1 MIQSDMETQV
11 GIASANPQIVNPSTQ
26 NSGALN
32 AQAGMASLLAEATPT
47 GDTYFDVIGESQET
61 GFSPTNAGVNEVLYS
76 EEKQR
81 MTDALP
87 DILLDEEVSDEF
99 KEKAYNAVAFD
110 ERDENTMSYQLGRDL
125 VEVPEEIEFNPEY
138 SSRKQAL
145 LFSLQEVDKYNQA
158 QEAAY
163 DQSTMSQDQNIV
175 ENASDFLTLMVPFVE
190 QSMVAQLQ
198 GSIESQ
204 DPESV
209 IESFVLMGESKDAFF
224 DAFKKMNLQDRT
236 EAMTLFVNAVDRA
249 NTNLGQTNRVSGQA
263 MLDELIYGEYEDW
276 ERYLDNAVSIL
287 DASIIG
293 KPAAY
298 VASGIKNLSRVKRV
312 KSAVRPT
319 SANRVANQTN
329 ATEARSQLKAIVDD
343 ITEEA
348 SQALTGASREDAIA
362 DNVLPEPV
370 VAGGGLRAKV
380 GRPMAA
386 IEKAD
391 IKNPHLRE
399 VHEDSYIDVL
409 SVKEVEAA
417 NAKVSNKIQQ
427 AKGVVSRDNSFQVI
441 GHETGATIKGTYG
454 PSEGGWSNAQ
464 DAVDLVAISMR
475 DAGVSKDNLKVLK
488 KDAKGEYVEVEGI
501 PTESGDF
508 LVSLDYNYEVS
519 FSDVGDNW
527 EKYGAVNNF
536 IDRVPLLA
544 DMGINRYLLDPASTI
559 HKDMYLSAAGHVDR
573 SARAS
578 KVLLEESKNFSNKL
592 GSLSKEG
599 QQGLLS
605 YIKEA
610 NEKGL
615 PFRPN
620 QLRNEYGFSEDQ
632 IQAAQAFR
640 NFWDD
645 AWAVTNR
652 TEAESMRKEGYL
664 ILEDASTDTRL
675 YGKPKVKGNVDR
687 NRYVFDPE
695 TEDLRIMSEAELEK
709 LYAEDGGI
717 MQMRKPMEYDGVVT
731 DYVIHKKSNNV
742 RQVRSSDIV
751 YPYREGY
758 YRVAY
763 DAPHYITREVKM
775 GDRVFEKAI
784 ATAET
789 MEDAKLYLK
798 RFENTDNAGVK
809 FTIRGDKNDRQGMQG
824 FEKDTYESYGRG
836 NQRARGERLE
846 DATAVVN
853 NTEQTN
859 VKGPVD
865 AMIDTS
871 RSLGNKIGM
880 TNYMNAT
887 KQRFMNEFKDLLP
900 TDNGIPR
907 FPNKMSELGKG
918 WDSRSADARTQ
929 YEYIAYLEHG
939 YINSLDEAVKGSMR
953 AAAEAVGAKGFG
965 GAEKALRAA
974 SKIGPT
980 ELSKTAAFQSYI
992 ALNPIRAFLMNA
1004 HQTTLLLA
1012 NFPAYVINPK
1022 GLTGD
1027 VTAFTDL
1034 ALSGGKNLKKLA
1046 KLSNRSEAE
1055 LKLMYKEFVKSG
1067 MPDSID
1073 VSNMVR
1079 GSLTQFAENSMIGST
1094 KGTRALGAAISAPRK
1109 VGFDAGEWTSL
1120 ATAWLAHYN
1129 RAAKGGKALNRSDF
1143 FRVGAEARNY
1153 TMNMGR
1159 AGDMPYNQKAAA
1171 MLFQFFQV
1179 PHKALLNMTTNQV
1192 LTKAEKARIAAY
1204 SAVGFGLPAQTMYQ
1218 YFGDILPN
1226 QDEHPELHE
1235 MAVQGFQG
1243 YMMNQAISS
1252 LTGED
1257 SRIDFSALS
1266 ASDPSGMFE
1275 FAHNVATTEVG
1286 EIFANSPSGSLFAGD
1301 NARAKQFAHTVGR
1314 WFNWVDDDPN
1324 NPTNVIDVAK
1334 SVGHLTSGFSN
1345 AYRAKMALETGK
1357 KVNGRGVVTDPD
1369 VSTPEGWAQAFGFGT
1384 VDEAQARAANS
1395 IAYNNSTAMKNDVK
1409 KAYSLI
1415 TTQLARRGLTAE
1427 DYDWN
1432 MQVTSYMLSAFKDTP
1447 AALEQLTFMI
1457 EKDLGKGNGYIYEAA
1472 LKQRNI
1478 MTPSEWRT
1486 FVQNLPDDSNESRKN
1501 LLELDDEL
1509 RKAR

>member
-1 MIQSDMETQV
+1 MIDGSMETQV
-11 GIASANPQIVNPSTQ
+11 SIASANPQTVNPSTQ
-26 NSGALN
+26 NAGALN
-32 AQAGMASLLAEATPT
+32 AQAGMASMLAEATPT
-47 GDTYFDVIGESQET
+47 GDTYYDVIGESQET
-61 GFSPTNAGVNEVLYS
+61 GYSPTNAGINDVLYA
-76 EEKQR
+76 EEKDR
-81 MTDALP
+81 MIDGLP
-87 DILLDEEVSDEF
+87 DILLDENISDEF

-110 ERDENTMSYQLGRDL
+110 ERSENTMSYQLGRDL
-125 VEVPEEIEFNPEY
+125 CEVSEDIEFNPEY
-138 SSRKQAL
+138 ASRKEAI
-145 LFSLQEVDKYNQA
+145 LFGLQEVDKYNQA

-163 DQSTMSQDQNIV
+163 DQSTMSEDQNIV
-175 ENASDFLTLMVPFVE
+175 ENASDFISLMVPFVE

-198 GSIESQ
+198 GSVDSQ

-209 IESFVLMGESKDAFF
+209 IESFVLMGESKAEFF

-236 EAMTLFVNAVDRA
+236 QAMTLFVNAVDRA
-249 NTNLGQTNRVSGQA
+249 NTNLGQTNRVSGAA
-263 MLDELIYGEYEDW
+263 MLDELLYGDYEDW

-293 KPAAY
+293 KPVAY
-298 VASGIKNLSRVKRV
+298 AASGIKNLSRVRKV

-319 SANRVANQTN
+319 SANRVANATN
-329 ATEARSQLKAIVDD
+329 ATEARTQVKTIVDD
-343 ITEEA
+343 NTEEA
-348 SQALTGASREDAIA
+348 AQALTGASREDAIA
-362 DNVLPEPV
+362 DNVLPEPI

-380 GRPMAA
+380 GKPLAEV
-386 IEKAD
+386 EKAD
-391 IKNPHLRE
+391 IQNARLRDVVE
-399 VHEDSYIDVL
+399 ESNIDVHTK
-409 SVKEVEAA
+409 KEVEAA
-417 NAKVSNKIQQ
+417 RAKKTFQIKNATGI
-427 AKGVVSRDNSFQVI
+427 VSRENSFQVVST
-441 GHETGATIKGTYG
+441 ETGAKIKGTYG
-454 PSEGGWSNAQ
+454 PQDGGWSNAQ
-464 DAVDLVAISMR
+464 DAVDLVAVSLR
-475 DAGVSKDNLKVLK
+475 DHGISKDNLKVLQ
-488 KDAKGEYVEVEGI
+488 KDSKGEYVELDRI
-501 PTESGDF
+501 PTEDGDF
-508 LVSLDYNYEVS
+508 LVSLDFDYEVS
-519 FSDVGDNW
+519 YSDIGDNW
-527 EKYGAVNNF
+527 TQFGAVNNF
-536 IDRVPLLA
+536 LDRVPLLA
-544 DMGINRYLLDPASTI
+544 DQGVNRYLLDPASMM

-578 KVLLEESKNFSNKL
+578 KVLLEESKNFSNQL

-599 QQGLLS
+599 QQGVLS
-605 YIKEA
+605 YIKRA
-610 NEKGL
+610 NEEGL
-615 PFRPN
+615 PFREN
-620 QLRNEYGFSEDQ
+620 LLRNDYGFSD
-632 IQAAQAFR
+632 AQVKAVKSFR
-640 NFWDD
+640 AFWDD

-652 TEAESMRKEGYL
+652 TEANSMRQEGFL
-664 ILEDASTDTRL
+664 ILEDTANDTRL
-675 YGKPKVKGNVDR
+675 YGKPKLKGNVDR

-695 TEDLRIMSEAELEK
+695 TEDLRQLSDAELEK
-709 LYAEDGGI
+709 LYETGGGV

-731 DYVIHKKSNNV
+731 DYVLHKKTDNV
-742 RQVRSSDIV
+742 RQVRNSDIV

-789 MEDAKLYLK
+789 MADANLYLK
-798 RFENTDNAGVK
+798 RFEGTESAGK
-809 FTIRGDKNDRQGMQG
+809 FKIRADKNDPQAMQG
-824 FEKDTYESYGRG
+824 FEKDMYESYGRG

-853 NTEQTN
+853 NTEQAN

-880 TNYMNAT
+880 TNYMNTT
-887 KQRFMNEFKDLLP
+887 KQRFMREFKDLLP
-900 TDNGIPR
+900 TDNGVPR

-918 WDSRSADARTQ
+918 WDGRSADARTQ

-953 AAAEAVGAKGFG
+953 AAAEVVGAKGFG
-965 GAEKALRAA
+965 GAEKALRAG

-1012 NFPAYVINPK
+1012 NFPTYVVNPR
-1022 GLTGD
+1022 GLSGD
-1027 VTAFTDL
+1027 MTAFADL
-1034 ALSGGKNLKKLA
+1034 ALSSGKNLKKLA
-1046 KLSNRSEAE
+1046 KTSGRSESE
-1055 LKLMYKEFVKSG
+1055 LKLMYNEFVKSG
-1067 MPDSID
+1067 LPDSID

-1094 KGTRALGAAISAPRK
+1094 KGSRALGAAISAPRK

-1120 ATAWLAHYN
+1120 ATAWLAHYDKY
-1129 RAAKGGKALNRSDF
+1129 AKGGKALNKSDF
-1143 FRVGAEARNY
+1143 FKIGAETRNY

-1243 YMMNQAISS
+1243 YMMNYAISGLS
-1252 LTGED
+1252 GEK

-1266 ASDPSGMFE
+1266 ASDPSGIFE

-1301 NARAKQFAHTVGR
+1301 NARMKQFAHTVGR

-1334 SVGHLTSGFSN
+1334 SVGNLTSGFSN
-1345 AYRAKMALETGK
+1345 AYRAQMALETGK
-1357 KVNGRGVVTDPD
+1357 KVNGRGVITDPE

-1395 IAYNNSTAMKNDVK
+1395 IAYNNSEAMKGDVK

-1432 MQVTSYMLSAFKDTP
+1432 MQVTSYMLHAFKDTP

-1457 EKDLGKGNGYIYEAA
+1457 EKDIGKGNGYIYEAA
-1472 LKQRNI
+1472 LKQRDI

-1486 FVQNLPDDSNESRKN
+1486 FVQNLPDDTNNSRQN